1 MTLKELSQLHW
12 LKREMMMDVRR
23 LVEIETVYGGIAGE
37 DNAGFA
43 DKTATTAVMIAEL
56 KETIVQKQFRVMSER
71 IRLEQYIANVDDS
84 FVRQVLTLRFVD
96 GYSWKKVA
104 MEVGGGN
111 TADNVRMSCKRYLRR
126 N

>member
-12 LKREMMMDVRR
+12 LKRELMIDTRR
-23 LVEIETVYGGIAGE
+23 LVELETLYGGLTNTN
-37 DNAGFA
+37 NAGIT
-43 DKTATTAVMIAEL
+43 DSTATTALMITEL
-56 KETIVQKQFRVMSER
+56 KETIAQKQFRVMAER

-96 GYSWKKVA
+96 GYSWQKVA

>member
-12 LKREMMMDVRR
+12 LKREMMMDIRR

-37 DNAGFA
+37 DNAGIA

-84 FVRQVLTLRFVD
+84 FVRQLLTLRFVD

-104 MEVGGGN
+104 MAAGGGN
-111 TADNVRMSCKRYLRR
+111 TADNVRMSCKRYLKR

>member
-12 LKREMMMDVRR
+12 LKRELMIDTRR
-23 LVEIETVYGGIAGE
+23 LVELETLYGGITNTN
-37 DNAGFA
+37 NAGIT
-43 DKTATTAVMIAEL
+43 DSTATTALMITEL
-56 KETIVQKQFRVMSER
+56 KETIAQKQIRVMAER

-96 GYSWKKVA
+96 GYSWQKVA
-104 MEVGGGN
+104 MGVGGGN